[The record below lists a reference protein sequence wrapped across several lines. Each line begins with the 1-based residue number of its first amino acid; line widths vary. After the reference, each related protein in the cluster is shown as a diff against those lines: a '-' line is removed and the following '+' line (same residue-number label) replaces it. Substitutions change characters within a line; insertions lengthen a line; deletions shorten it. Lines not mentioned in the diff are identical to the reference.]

1 MKRMAFFVEGQTE
14 QIFVNRLVRYLLG
27 PKNTNIIQKKVKG
40 GTNIPKQEI
49 TRHKSLARRPD
60 YEVLIVDCG
69 SDNRVKSEMLE
80 NLENLNE
87 NNYKFLVG
95 LRDLYPLPLDEL
107 ERLEKGLRFLP
118 PRLRKLPAEFDVV
131 VAVREIETW
140 FLAETTHFEKINKR
154 LTGDYINSKLG
165 FNPWTMN
172 AVSREHPADD
182 LNEIYKLVGQSY
194 AKRFNQ
200 TVKMVYKL
208 DIKEILTTLRQK
220 IEGINRLVAMIEEFR
235 DMEDD
240 DPDMDDE
247 VYN

>member
-27 PKNTNIIQKKVKG
+27 PKNTNIIQIKVKG

-60 YEVLIVDCG
+60 FEVLIVDCG

-118 PRLRKLPAEFDVV
+118 PRLKKLPAEFDVI

-140 FLAETTHFEKINKR
+140 FLTETTHFEKINKR
-154 LTGDYINSKLG
+154 LSGDYIKSRLG
-165 FNPWTMN
+165 FNPFN
-172 AVSREHPADD
+172 IDPISREHPADD

-194 AKRFNQ
+194 AKKFNQ
-200 TVKMVYKL
+200 TQKMVQKL
-208 DIKEILTTLRQK
+208 DIKEITGTLRRK
-220 IEGINRLVAMIEEFR
+220 ISGVNRLLSLIEKFR

-240 DPDMDDE
+240 DPDFE
-247 VYN
+247 QY